1 MVLTVSAV
9 LALVG
14 LFMITRLLSRL
25 SAKSAQLGCMSEHWL
40 AEQRQSHNQ

>member
-9 LALVG
+9 LTLVG
-14 LFMITRLLSRL
+14 FFVITRLLSRL
-25 SAKSAQLGCMSEHWL
+25 SAKSSQLGCMSEHWL